1 MNIGLVTDTYF
12 PRVNGVAKS
21 IHTFAESFKQL
32 GHQVIIFAP
41 QFPEHQ
47 ETDQSI
53 WRFPSQYLF
62 FNPEDRLPNPF
73 TRESKRLFN
82 QLPEL
87 KLDIVHTQTPFALGI
102 AMVKYAKKLGLPTI
116 HTYHTLFE
124 AYMPH
129 YFPFVPKFMSIPF
142 AKKASQYLC
151 NLHDYIIVPSTSIEE
166 RLNHYGVKRPIK
178 VLPTGTDLSP
188 FKQVDGQRMR
198 EKYKFGD
205 DDQLLLT
212 MGRVAHEKNLPFLL
226 DVLEKL
232 IPTFPR
238 AKLVIAGVGPA
249 LESVKAETKKR
260 QLNDKVI
267 FIGLL
272 SRQDW
277 ADLYAA
283 ADINLLASVTE
294 TQGLVLTE
302 AMAAGTPCVAVAAM
316 GVKDVMAGG
325 GGLAVNLDVAEF
337 AGAVQS
343 LLTNKALYN
352 EKLQEA
358 AVQAKNWSA
367 ETKAAEMLATYQN
380 VIDEKKKSSS

>member
-21 IHTFAESFKQL
+21 IQTFAQEFEKL
-32 GHQVIIFAP
+32 GHKVYIFAP
-41 QFPEHQ
+41 QFPEAKEST
-47 ETDQSI
+47 ETL

-73 TRESKRLFN
+73 KKQSRLF
-82 QLPEL
+82 L
-87 KLDIVHTQTPFALGI
+87 KKVSSLHLDVLHTQTPFALGM
-102 AMVKYAKKLGLPTI
+102 AMARLGKRLGIPTL

-129 YFPFVPKFMSIPF
+129 YFPFVPKALSIPF
-142 AKKASQYLC
+142 AKKLSKILC
-151 NLHDYIIVPSTSIEE
+151 DMHDFIIVPSTSIYE
-166 RLNHYGVKRPIK
+166 RLQSYGVTKPIK
-178 VLPTGTDLSP
+178 ILPTGTDLSP
-188 FKQVDGQRMR
+188 FKQVDHRRMR
-198 EKYKFGD
+198 QQIGLAED
-205 DDQLLLT
+205 EPMLLT

-226 DVLEKL
+226 DVYEKL
-232 IPTFPR
+232 APRFPKAR
-238 AKLVIAGVGPA
+238 LVIAGVGPA
-249 LESVKAETKKR
+249 LESVKAETKRRK
-260 QLNDKVI
+260 LENKVM

-272 SRQDW
+272 SKQDW

-325 GGLAVNLDVAEF
+325 GGLAVNLDVNEF
-337 AGAVQS
+337 AEAVTR
-343 LLTNKALYN
+343 LLTDKALYAKAL
-352 EKLQEA
+352 EEA
-358 AVQAKNWSA
+358 AQQAINWSA
-367 ETKAAEMLATYQN
+367 ETKAEEMLETYQKLIN
-380 VIDEKKKSSS
+380 SKK